1 MCLGLM
7 TVKMVMLGVR
17 QRYDR
22 IMGPVFSHIMTDVP
36 LASGWQVLCR
46 RYHTG
51 DLVEATVLGPSEQGD
66 VQLFWMKR
74 DL

>member
-36 LASGWQVLCR
+36 LALGWQVLCK
-46 RYHTG
+46 RYH
-51 DLVEATVLGPSEQGD
+51 TVLGPSEQGD

>member
-1 MCLGLM
+1 
-7 TVKMVMLGVR
+7 
-17 QRYDR
+17 
-22 IMGPVFSHIMTDVP
+22 MGPVLSHIMTDVP